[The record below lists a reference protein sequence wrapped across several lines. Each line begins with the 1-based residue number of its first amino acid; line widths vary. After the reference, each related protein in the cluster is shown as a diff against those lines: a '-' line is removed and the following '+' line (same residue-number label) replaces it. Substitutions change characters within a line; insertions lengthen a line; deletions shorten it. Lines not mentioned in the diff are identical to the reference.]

1 MTGLDLPMC
10 ATCAMQ
16 YDAPRDECP
25 ICTDERQWVP
35 AAGQR
40 WTTLRELIGGERSA
54 EIKEEAHGITGIGCL
69 PSFAIGQRAL
79 VVPAASG
86 NVLWDCVPFLDE
98 EVVEAVRGLGG
109 ISAVA
114 ISHPHYYSTM
124 VEWARTFDVPVYL
137 HESDQEWI
145 GRRDEHVQL
154 WSGQTHQLS
163 EDLTLVNL
171 GVHFAGGTVM
181 HWNAGAGALF
191 SGDIVQVVP
200 DQGWVSFMYSYPN
213 LIPERPRI
221 VRRAV
226 DLLEPY
232 DFETIYGAWWGRVVQ
247 QDGKGVVRRSA
258 KRYLDAVRD
267 D

>member
-1 MTGLDLPMC
+1 MDALDLPICVTC
-10 ATCAMQ
+10 ATQ
-16 YDAPRDECP
+16 YAQRRDDCP
-25 ICTDERQWVP
+25 ICQDERQWVP
-35 AAGQR
+35 ASGQR
-40 WTTLRELIGGERSA
+40 WTSLRELRADYRARIEA
-54 EIKEEAHGITGIGCL
+54 EGPGITGVGCT

-79 VVPAASG
+79 LVAAAGG
-86 NVLWDCVPFLDE
+86 NVLWDCVPYLDDT
-98 EVVEAVRGLGG
+98 VVDRVRQLGG
-109 ISAVA
+109 LTAVA

-124 VEWARTFDVPVYL
+124 VHWAEAFDVPVYL

-145 GRRDEHVQL
+145 GRPDERIRL
-154 WSGQTHQLS
+154 WSGETHRLGD
-163 EDLTLVNL
+163 DLTLVNL

-181 HWNAGAGALF
+181 HWSQGDGALF

-213 LIPERPRI
+213 LIPERPRV

-226 DLLEPY
+226 ELLEPY
-232 DFETIYGAWWGRVVQ
+232 RFETIYGAWWGRIVR
-247 QDGKGVVRRSA
+247 QDGDEVVRRSA